1 MTFRITAVAD
11 PDVSAS
17 GRWLRWLA
25 ASADGATVGALS
37 LRLFTGDGQAHLAEL
52 ELNVDPAQRRKH
64 IGSAL
69 LDAAVTAARAD
80 GRRSIIAQAQAG
92 SPGAKF
98 AAARA
103 FRPVLAL
110 IYSRLP
116 LAEADVVALTA
127 IVEQP
132 HPGYRLLSW
141 DGTVPDGLAETF
153 ASSRRAMDDMPVGS
167 TDFGTVTWDVER
179 VRAVAATVEQRGD
192 LLHTVAAVSQRHGS
206 IAGFSELV
214 VPGDGTGDGQHYGTG
229 VLPEHRGHGLG
240 RWMKVSAIVHARER
254 HPQLRGLLTD
264 TADTNAPMRRINDAL
279 GYVPTHTT
287 YEYQLDL

>member
-1 MTFRITAVAD
+1 VTFRITAVAD

-17 GRWLRWLA
+17 GRRLGWLA
-25 ASADGATVGALS
+25 AGSDGTPVGAAS
-37 LRLFTGDGQAHLAEL
+37 LRLFSGSGQVHLSEL
-52 ELNVDPAQRRKH
+52 ELNVDPAQRRKG

-103 FRPVLAL
+103 FKPVLAL
-110 IYSRLP
+110 VYSRLS
-116 LAEADVVALTA
+116 LADADIIALTA

-132 HPGYRLLSW
+132 YPGYRLVSW
-141 DGTVPDGLAETF
+141 DGMVPDGLAETF
-153 ASSRRAMDDMPVGS
+153 ASSRRAMDDMPMGS

-179 VRAVAATVEQRGD
+179 VRAAAAAVEQRGE
-192 LLHTVAAVSQRHGS
+192 LLHTVAALTESDGT

-240 RWMKVSAIVHARER
+240 RWMKASAILHAGER

-264 TADTNAPMRRINDAL
+264 TADTNAPMRRINHAL